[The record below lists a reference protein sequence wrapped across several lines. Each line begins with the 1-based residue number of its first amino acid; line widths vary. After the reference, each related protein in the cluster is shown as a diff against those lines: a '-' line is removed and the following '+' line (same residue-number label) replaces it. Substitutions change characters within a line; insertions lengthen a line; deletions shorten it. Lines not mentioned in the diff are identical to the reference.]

1 MSNIGQGRSIV
12 TPNIGRLIGQLN
24 QQGGGPAPALQC
36 TFTAANTTA
45 LASYTPEVGTWYGA
59 TPSFGSYAYIY
70 NNALARGPSVIG
82 QAFMCAWNP
91 VATPVTIKADI
102 TTFVINA
109 QGMQG
114 LFFRGVTHQQGY
126 AVTLYNQNAYIVR
139 FNTSASWTSL
149 ASVAFAFPDNTLYAL
164 RAELTGNTIDFYID
178 DVFKLTATDATY
190 TTGEKVGYM
199 GWYSGAAVQN
209 APLCDNLEAW
219 T

>member
-1 MSNIGQGRSIV
+1 MSGILLGV
-12 TPNIGRLIGQLN
+12 V
-24 QQGGGPAPALQC
+24 QQQRNHDGGAATLALQC

-70 NNALARGPSVIG
+70 NNALARGTSVTGTAFIG
-82 QAFMCAWNP
+82 VWNP

-199 GWYSGAAVQN
+199 GWYSGAAVLN
-209 APLCDNLEAW
+209 DPLCDNLEAW